1 MAGIDSASAATESR
15 WTPPSRPRKRLRKH
29 KVQSNLARN
38 AERLERDPRLLL
50 LPLLQPMPPRLLCF
64 HDNEPP
70 SINHRPCEDRFRV
83 GRSEWNFLAA
93 SLMAPPLGFLRPP
106 PGHFTPQNSPP
117 RGRNGNGSE
126 RYHAKR
132 IAAIHAARI
141 AFRSRCVCRHFL
153 VLIYVL
159 TRVGD
164 DGITSRPLIILLSNA
179 LVVSL
184 SFVVCRGFSLK
195 VNTWWTSPL

>member
-1 MAGIDSASAATESR
+1 M
-15 WTPPSRPRKRLRKH
+15 RKH

-70 SINHRPCEDRFRV
+70 SINHRPREDRFRV
-83 GRSEWNFLAA
+83 GRGEWNFLAA

-132 IAAIHAARI
+132 IVAIHAARI

-153 VLIYVL
+153 ALSTFRLASETMDYESFSDSL
-159 TRVGD
+159 VGKCC
-164 DGITSRPLIILLSNA
+164 GNFFGFRCLAELS
-179 LVVSL
+179 
-184 SFVVCRGFSLK
+184 
-195 VNTWWTSPL
+195 